1 MKLVEFDPW
10 LAPFSSQ
17 IEKRHSYFKTKLEDI
32 KLRWGSLKEFASGH
46 QFFGLH
52 KNSTGWILREWAP
65 NATKIFIVGEFSDW
79 KPIQQYQLEK
89 NNQGLWTIQ
98 VPDES
103 LKHGDYYKLWM
114 VWKDG
119 AGMRIPSYVT
129 RTVQDPKT
137 LLFSAQV
144 WHTDTFTWGDENFN
158 GPEKPPLI
166 YEAHTGMALEEERV
180 GTYLE
185 FAEKILPR
193 IKSAG
198 YNMIQLMAVQ
208 EHPYY
213 GSFGYH
219 VSNFFAPSSRFGT
232 PDDLKH
238 LVNEAH
244 KMGIAVIMDIVH
256 SHSVKNEE
264 EGISRFDGSYDQFF
278 HAGNRGNHPAW
289 DSRCFN
295 YGKDEVLRFLL
306 SNCRY
311 WIEEFHFDGFRFDG
325 VTSML
330 YFNHGLE
337 HSFTTYHDY
346 FDGQQDNDAITYLTL
361 ANCLIHEIHPK
372 AVSIAEEMSGYPGI
386 GASPNDYGIG
396 FDYRLSMGV
405 PDFWIKLIKEVS
417 DEKWQVGFIFHELL
431 QHRPEEKII
440 AYAESH
446 DQALVG
452 DKTIIF
458 RLADK
463 EMYDFMA
470 KDQPNLIIDRA
481 IALHKMIRLI
491 TLSTAHGGYLNFM
504 GNEFGH
510 PEWIDF
516 PRQGNNWSY
525 KYARR
530 QWSLMDNDHLK
541 FQWLAQFDRKMIE
554 LAGKLKLLSHESI
567 EANLI
572 NDGDQVLAFERG
584 KLLFVFNFNPT
595 QSFTNYGIPV
605 KAGKF
610 KIVLNSDHTDFG
622 GFNRVD
628 ETLSYYSEPIPL
640 QRTIHQ
646 VKLYIPSRTVMVFKR
661 QEIKSVYDI

>member
-17 IEKRHSYFKTKLEDI
+17 IEKRHSSFKAKLEDI
-32 KLRWGSLKEFASGH
+32 RLQWGSLKEFASGH

-52 KNSTGWILREWAP
+52 KTTTGWILRESAP
-65 NATKIFIVGEFSDW
+65 NATKIFLVGEFSDW
-79 KPIQQYQLEK
+79 KPKQQYQLQK
-89 NNQGLWTIQ
+89 NNQGLWSIQ

-119 AGMRIPSYVT
+119 AGMRIPSYAT

-144 WHTDTFTWGDENFN
+144 WHTDTYTWGDQDFK
-158 GPEKPPLI
+158 GHEKPPLI

-193 IKSAG
+193 IKTAG

-330 YFNHGLE
+330 YFHHGLE
-337 HSFTTYHDY
+337 RSFTTYHDY

-361 ANCLIHEIHPK
+361 ANYLIHEIHPK

-386 GASPNDYGIG
+386 GASPNDDGIG

-417 DEKWQVGFIFHELL
+417 DENWQVGYIFHELL

-530 QWSLMDNDHLK
+530 QWSLMDNDDLK

-554 LAGKLKLLSHESI
+554 LAGKFKLLSHESI

-595 QSFTNYGIPV
+595 QSFPNYGIPV

-646 VKLYIPSRTVMVFKR
+646 VKLYIPSRTVMVFNR
-661 QEIKSVYDI
+661 QDIKSVYDI